1 MVDKEQQG
9 DFIGHT
15 FCPKCGSG
23 DNVSVHVKEKDG
35 KKYYDGHCWTP
46 GCKPFWSQKELEEHG
61 MIQPLLDGKGNPK
74 YAAPKKSP
82 MTVDEFNE
90 LKSRVVSPKE
100 LVQSGFTY
108 RGVRAEIL
116 NMFGHLVEFK
126 DGQPYRI
133 YYPETNP
140 ELCTDPSLKT
150 LVGYKTRT
158 LPKKFGAGNI
168 GLVGKRNEL
177 SGQFRFRNIR
187 GKYILI
193 VGGELDQ
200 VSAYQMLMDCRR
212 QDGYEPIP
220 VVSPTIGESGAAD
233 QIKAQYDFLDQFDTI
248 VIGMDSDK
256 AGREAAKKICQV
268 LPKDKVKIANWTYK
282 DPNIMLQKG
291 MQKQFVADFF
301 NAEDYEEGAIK
312 DSVDALDGIR
322 EFLTAPR
329 ITLPPYMHRLQEN
342 MRGGI
347 RSTGAIVNIIAHTS
361 TGKCLGKDT
370 PVLMADGSVKMVQDV
385 VEGDYLM
392 GDDGSPRKVLSTVK
406 GYDRLY
412 KVRQVKGMDYIVNS
426 AHILSLR
433 AGKNINQFEIREG
446 DVVNINVE
454 SYIRKSSDFREYLK
468 GYIAEFHRSEEGK
481 YEVVRYINTE
491 IEVEDRGYGEYYGFS
506 IDGNRLFCLGDGTVT
521 HNTLVTDNMMYH
533 WLFHS
538 PLTPT
543 VVSLERTAEELMI
556 DFVSMRLKKN
566 LTFYADG
573 KEAWEIITSEEGIQA
588 QKEISVNE
596 DGKRRFYIIDERD
609 GDIYTLQRQME
620 RSAKKYGSK
629 MFIIDPL
636 TDLLRSLGNEAQE
649 EFMKWQKYMKKE
661 GYVFINVLH
670 TRKPGVDSEG
680 NAKFVTE
687 YDALGSGTF
696 VQSADINIVLNRN
709 KNDPDPVKRNLMYVD
724 MPKCRGGVTGPAAK
738 WYFDIERREQVDY
751 EDWLQSQPD
760 TSWQEDDSEPVFDST
775 DSGERVIQ
783 EKKETF

>member
-61 MIQPLLDGKGNPK
+61 MLQPLLDGKGNPK
-74 YAAPKKSP
+74 SVAPKKSP

-100 LVQSGFTY
+100 LVASGFIY

-158 LPKKFGAGNI
+158 LPKKFGVGNV
-168 GLVGKRNEL
+168 GVVGKRNEL

-233 QIKAQYDFLDQFDTI
+233 QIKAQYDFLDQFETI

-282 DPNIMLQKG
+282 DPNVMLQKG

-301 NAEDYEEGAIK
+301 NAEDYEEGTIK

-361 TGKCLGKDT
+361 TGK
-370 PVLMADGSVKMVQDV
+370 
-385 VEGDYLM
+385 
-392 GDDGSPRKVLSTVK
+392 
-406 GYDRLY
+406 
-412 KVRQVKGMDYIVNS
+412 
-426 AHILSLR
+426 
-433 AGKNINQFEIREG
+433 
-446 DVVNINVE
+446 
-454 SYIRKSSDFREYLK
+454 
-468 GYIAEFHRSEEGK
+468 
-481 YEVVRYINTE
+481 
-491 IEVEDRGYGEYYGFS
+491 
-506 IDGNRLFCLGDGTVT
+506 
-521 HNTLVTDNMMYH
+521 TLVTDNMMYH

-566 LTFYADG
+566 LTFYSDG

-670 TRKPGVDSEG
+670 TRKPGVDAEG